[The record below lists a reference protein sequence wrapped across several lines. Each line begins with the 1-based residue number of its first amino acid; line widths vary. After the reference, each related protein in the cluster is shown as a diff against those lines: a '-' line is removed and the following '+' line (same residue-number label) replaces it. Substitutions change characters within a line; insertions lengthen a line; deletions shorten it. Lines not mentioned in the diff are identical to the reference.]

1 MAQQNT
7 GCGCGTLIALVA
19 LGFVLAYW
27 QVFLVAALLVL
38 AIAAVVWAVL
48 LQNQEQLRVLVE
60 AAERRVQLV
69 PCQIQNSFGVI
80 RAIKLAGS
88 LQTPRIDVHCSTL
101 TSNGN
106 AVVAD
111 EICLSPPAER
121 QQLRTSTGLASWLR
135 SGGITQLEELSV
147 EARPLQPPW
156 NACGSGRGP
165 ARLWPIWMVCAAR

>member
-60 AAERRVQLV
+60 AAR
-69 PCQIQNSFGVI
+69 C
-80 RAIKLAGS
+80 
-88 LQTPRIDVHCSTL
+88 
-101 TSNGN
+101 
-106 AVVAD
+106 
-111 EICLSPPAER
+111 
-121 QQLRTSTGLASWLR
+121 
-135 SGGITQLEELSV
+135 
-147 EARPLQPPW
+147 ARP
-156 NACGSGRGP
+156 AAP
-165 ARLWPIWMVCAAR
+165 A